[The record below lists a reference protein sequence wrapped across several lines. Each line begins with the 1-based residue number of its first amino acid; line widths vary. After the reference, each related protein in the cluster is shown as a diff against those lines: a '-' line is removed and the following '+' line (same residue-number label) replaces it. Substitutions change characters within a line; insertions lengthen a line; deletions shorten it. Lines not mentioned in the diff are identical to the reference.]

1 MKALRTLVMVTTLF
15 TLAGTPALACRG
27 STRAVWVHNIDRA
40 LTVVNLSPADMARVK
55 ELREQIFERQ
65 KVGDPDGAASAEV
78 EAMKIMGFHEEQ
90 RTSGASRG
98 GCGTIWV
105 RNTD

>member
-15 TLAGTPALACRG
+15 TLAGTPTSACG
-27 STRAVWVHNIDRA
+27 GNARAVWAHNIDRA
-40 LTVVNLSPADMARVK
+40 LTEVKLSPTDMARVK

-65 KVGDPDGAASAEV
+65 KLGDPTGAASAEA
-78 EAMKIMGFHEEQ
+78 EAIKIMGYHQEP
-90 RTSGASRG
+90 RSRG
-98 GCGTIWV
+98 GCGPWV